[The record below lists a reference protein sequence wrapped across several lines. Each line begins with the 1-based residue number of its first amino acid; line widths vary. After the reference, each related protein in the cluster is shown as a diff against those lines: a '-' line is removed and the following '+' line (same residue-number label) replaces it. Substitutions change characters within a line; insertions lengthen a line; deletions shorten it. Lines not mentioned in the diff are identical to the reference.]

1 MFPLWDNIP
10 RTRLPFI
17 TLLLI
22 AANCAVFFQ
31 ELAAPPAAREHLIAA
46 FSLVPAHTTAFV
58 TGSPVGFAGGILPLF
73 TSMFLHGGWMHL
85 IGNMWFLWLFGDN
98 VEDRVGHGRFLIL
111 YLAGG
116 LAGALTHWF
125 FNMHSDV
132 PTVGASGAIAAVMG
146 AYLITFPGARIKTLV
161 PIFIFLT
168 SFDLPAWVILIYWL
182 ALQFLSGV
190 ASVTVAVA
198 DPTQGGVAFFA
209 HVGGFLAGIPLM
221 MLLRPRTRYR
231 SAW

>member
-10 RTRLPFI
+10 RSRLPII

-22 AANCAVFFQ
+22 AANCVVFFQ
-31 ELAAPPAAREHLIAA
+31 ELAAPPAVRNQMIMT
-46 FSLVPAHTTAFV
+46 FSLIPARSTAFL
-58 TGSPVGFAGGILPLF
+58 GGYPVGFAGGILTLF

-98 VEDRVGHGRFLIL
+98 VEDRVGHGRYLVL
-111 YLAGG
+111 YFVGG

-125 FNMHSDV
+125 FNMNSTA
-132 PTVGASGAIAAVMG
+132 PTLGASGAIAAVMG
-146 AYLITFPGARIKTLV
+146 AYLITFPGARIRTLI

-168 SFDLPAWVILIYWL
+168 WFDLPAYIILIYWL
-182 ALQFLSGV
+182 LLQVLSGA
-190 ASVTVAVA
+190 ASFGVV

-209 HVGGFLAGIPLM
+209 HVGGFAAGIPLM
-221 MLLRPRTRYR
+221 LLLRPHKRTYAQ
-231 SAW
+231 SW